1 MAYCTE
7 KKQERMKRS
16 FSFLMFVILLL
27 KDNFSCKYPKLHFT
41 IKSFIIGS
49 VSITPSFKI

>member
-41 IKSFIIGS
+41 IKSSIIGS
-49 VSITPSFKI
+49 VSITTSFKI